1 MTPDEL
7 KEHQFEAD
15 IEQYLLTEGGYTK
28 GTQATYDKEKAIDL
42 DTLIRFIKDSQ
53 PKAWEK
59 FERVFGANAKAE
71 LYKTM
76 QGDILKYGLIHTL
89 RKGIKNR
96 GIEIQLCYFAPASSL
111 NPELTEKY
119 RKNIMECTRQF
130 VYSKDV
136 KNSIDMVLSLNGI
149 PVVAIELK
157 NQFTGQ
163 DVNDSKEQWMTNRN
177 PKEPLFHFDNRIL
190 AYFGCDLYEAIMATE
205 LKGEKSYFMPFNQG
219 SNGAGEVGGAGNPQR
234 DDDEYVTSYLWK
246 DVLRREVLLA
256 ILQRFIMRQ
265 TETSIK
271 LITDKHGKEKEVSET
286 KVKIIFPRYHQLDV
300 VEKLI
305 HDTESNGSGRN
316 YLIQHSAGSG
326 KSNSIAWL
334 TYRLA
339 SLHNKENANIFKGV
353 FVVTD
358 RRVLNRQLQETILGF
373 EHVDG
378 TVTTITEDDNNASD
392 KLKDAINAEK
402 TGIVITT
409 LQRFPQIYR
418 EINKQAGQNYAIVVD
433 EAHSSQSGKSAEKLK
448 AALAD
453 TDEALKEMAEWEE
466 KSVEE
471 LEKEQDALM
480 LDLLSQ
486 GQHGNLSFYA
496 FTATPKP
503 KTLQTFGIPV
513 PDAGDG
519 EPRFKAYHNYSMLQ
533 AIEEGFIKD
542 VLKNYTTYQIS
553 YEIARQSEDN
563 PDYEETPATIALK
576 AFHDN
581 HKDTI
586 NKKTAIMVQKFREVT
601 LQNMEGRAKAMVVT
615 SSRAHAV
622 RYFFA
627 IQEYCKKNKMAD
639 IHPMVAFSGKVEY
652 NGVEYT
658 EPKLNKRGEKSISE
672 DKLPLYFA
680 SDFYNMLIVADKYQ
694 TGFDEPLLHTMFVD
708 KKLKNVKAV
717 QTLSR
722 LNRAHPLKKETFVFD
737 FVNTSDDIKAA
748 FEPFYKGTELIN
760 PVDVNYVYGFH
771 KDIELYHLWTTEDE
785 EKFYDLYAASTKEK
799 KNKSK
804 LGAISNFL
812 KPIVD
817 RFEELD
823 EETRFAVRSKI
834 KNFNRFYS
842 YMAQIARTFDRSLMK
857 TYIFTDYLYRVLP
870 KNPRERIDLEKKVRL
885 VNNTIKA
892 NEMQNISLGG
902 DKPEIKGENPG
913 ASRKP
918 EETRDLL
925 DNIIAKVNIMFRGE
939 FSEADRVMV
948 EGIFDLIQKQATK
961 KMAKQAVGNDENQFV
976 DSIFPDIF
984 DKAARLC
991 YTTQTDA
998 YRKLFENQEFYQ
1010 TLMKQMGHVIYERYR
1025 EQEAKAY
1032 TLQNLQEKMIPLMR
1046 EDFAGLAGIGRTL
1059 EEAFDWMIDV
1069 LKVRSIGKYNG
1080 LGDSILNALFKLY
1093 CSPNT
1098 LTLAEK
1104 RTYLKALVTGYE
1116 SYLKKLYFLIT
1127 DKEVT
1132 DKNGST
1138 EHAALSNALYCMQL
1152 NKLQY
1157 SDKPID
1163 RKFAQYVDILVN
1175 LRNNESHQAKSLDA
1189 KEVQLGI
1196 HVVTVMF
1203 MYVTFKN
1210 ITKLEMVENKFQI
1223 LEDVEKDLQVHNYL
1237 RRVVSVQTDISILG
1251 LAKEAILEF
1260 GVKYPGMSIVEWN
1273 KLARK
1278 YAEKRTL
1285 KYDFKDDD
1293 SISWKVAE
1301 PDTQ

>member
-1 MTPDEL
+1 MPHLRIRNWQEKSIIMTHTGLHE
-7 KEHQFEAD
+7 KNFEAD
-15 IEQYLLTEGGYTK
+15 IEQYLLTEGGYIK
-28 GTQATYDKEKAIDL
+28 GSQKTYDKEKAIDL

-59 FERVFGANAKAE
+59 FERVFGATAKAE

-111 NPELTEKY
+111 NPELIEKY
-119 RKNIMECTRQF
+119 NKNILECTRQF
-130 VYSKDV
+130 VYSKDI

-163 DVNDSKEQWMTNRN
+163 DINDSIEQWKNNRN

-190 AYFGCDLYEAIMATE
+190 AYFGCDLYEAAMATE
-205 LKGEKSYFMPFNQG
+205 LKGEKTFFMPFNQG

-234 DDDEYVTSYLWK
+234 DDDEYVTSYFWK
-246 DVLRREVLLA
+246 EVLRRDVLLA

-265 TETSIK
+265 EETTIS
-271 LITDKHGKEKEVSET
+271 LIQDKHGKEKEISET
-286 KVKIIFPRYHQLDV
+286 KTKIIFPRYHQLDV

-305 HDTESNGSGRN
+305 RDTEANGSGTN

-339 SLHNKENANIFKGV
+339 SLHNKDNANIFKGV

-378 TVTTITEDDNNASD
+378 TVTTITEDDSNASE

-409 LQRFPQIYR
+409 LQRFPQIY
-418 EINKQAGQNYAIVVD
+418 EQIKKHGGENYAIVVD

-453 TDEALKEMAEWEE
+453 TDEALKELAEWED
-466 KSVEE
+466 KTVEE
-471 LEKEQDALM
+471 LEKEQDRLM

-486 GQHGNLSFYA
+486 GQHNNLSFYA

-503 KTLQTFGIPV
+503 KTLQTFGIEV
-513 PDAGDG
+513 PNAVDG
-519 EPRFKAYHNYSMLQ
+519 EPRYKAYHNYSMLQ

-553 YEIARQSEDN
+553 YEIARKSEDN

-627 IQEYCKKNKMAD
+627 IKEYCKQNNITD
-639 IHPMVAFSGKVEY
+639 VHPMVAFSGKVEY
-652 NGVEYT
+652 QGVEYT
-658 EPKLNKRGEKSISE
+658 EPKLNKRGEKTISE

-694 TGFDEPLLHTMFVD
+694 TGFDEPMLHTMFVD

-722 LNRAHPLKKETFVFD
+722 LNRSNPLKQDTYVFD
-737 FVNTSDDIKAA
+737 FVNTPEEIKAA

-760 PVDVNYVYGFH
+760 PVDVNYVYTFH
-771 KDIELYHLWTTEDE
+771 KDIELYHLWSIDEE
-785 EKFYDLYAASTKEK
+785 EKFYDLFVASSKDK

-804 LGAISNFL
+804 LGALSNFL
-812 KPIVD
+812 KAIVD
-817 RFEELD
+817 RFDELD
-823 EETRFAVRSKI
+823 EESRFAVRSKI
-834 KNFNRFYS
+834 KNFIRFYS

-857 TYIFTDYLYRVLP
+857 SYIFADYLYRVLP
-870 KNPRERIDLEKKVRL
+870 KNPREKVDLEKKVRL

-892 NEMQNISLGG
+892 NAMQSINLGG

-918 EETRDLL
+918 EDTRDLL
-925 DNIIAKVNIMFRGE
+925 DNIIDKVNIMFRGE

-984 DKAARLC
+984 GKAAQQC
-991 YTTQTDA
+991 YTTQTDS

-1010 TLMKQMGHVIYERYR
+1010 TLMKQMGHAIYERYR

-1032 TLQNLQEKMIPLMR
+1032 TIQNLQDKIIPLMR

-1059 EEAFDWMIDV
+1059 EEAFGWMIDV
-1069 LKVRSIGKYNG
+1069 LKVNSIDKYSG
-1080 LGDSILNALFKLY
+1080 LNETVLNALFKLY

-1116 SYLKKLYFLIT
+1116 SYLKKLYLLIT

-1132 DKNGST
+1132 DKNGDVD
-1138 EHAALSNALYCMQL
+1138 HAALSNAIYCMQL

-1163 RKFAQYVDILVN
+1163 QKFAQYVDILVN
-1175 LRNNESHQAKSLDA
+1175 LRNDENHSAKSLDA

-1196 HVVTVMF
+1196 HVATVMF

-1210 ITKLEMVENKFQI
+1210 ITELEMVESKF
-1223 LEDVEKDLQVHNYL
+1223 K
-1237 RRVVSVQTDISILG
+1237 
-1251 LAKEAILEF
+1251 
-1260 GVKYPGMSIVEWN
+1260 
-1273 KLARK
+1273 
-1278 YAEKRTL
+1278 
-1285 KYDFKDDD
+1285 
-1293 SISWKVAE
+1293 
-1301 PDTQ
+1301 

>member
-1 MTPDEL
+1 MTHTGLHE
-7 KEHQFEAD
+7 KKFEAD
-15 IEQYLLTEGGYTK
+15 IEKYLLTEGGYTK
-28 GTQATYDKEKAIDL
+28 GNQLTYDKEKAIDI

-53 PKAWEK
+53 PKEWEK
-59 FERVFGANAKAE
+59 FERKYGATAKVQ
-71 LYKTM
+71 LYKTL
-76 QGDILKYGLIHTL
+76 QGDISNYGLIHTL
-89 RKGIKNR
+89 RNGINDFGIK
-96 GIEIQLCYFAPASSL
+96 IKICYFAPASAL
-111 NPELTEKY
+111 NLDLVEKY
-119 RKNIMECTRQF
+119 NKNILECTRQF
-130 VYSKDV
+130 VYSKDI

-163 DVNDSKEQWMTNRN
+163 DINDSIDQWKNNRN

-190 AYFGCDLYEAIMATE
+190 AYFGCDLYEAAMATE
-205 LKGEKSYFMPFNQG
+205 LKGEKTFFMPFNQG

-234 DDDEYVTSYLWK
+234 EDDEYVTSYFWK
-246 DVLRREVLLA
+246 DVLRKDVLLA

-265 TETSIK
+265 EETTIS
-271 LITDKHGKEKEVSET
+271 LIQDKHGKEKEISET
-286 KVKIIFPRYHQLDV
+286 KTKIIFPRYHQLDV

-305 HDTESNGSGRN
+305 RDTEANGSGTN

-339 SLHNKENANIFKGV
+339 SLHNKDNANIFKGV

-378 TVTTITEDDNNASD
+378 TVTTITEDDSNASE

-409 LQRFPQIYR
+409 LQRFPQIY
-418 EINKQAGQNYAIVVD
+418 EQIKKHGGENYAIVVD

-453 TDEALKEMAEWEE
+453 TDEALKELAEWED
-466 KSVEE
+466 KTVAE
-471 LEKEQDALM
+471 LEKEQDRLM

-486 GQHGNLSFYA
+486 GQHNNLSFYA

-503 KTLQTFGIPV
+503 KTLQTFGILAQKGET
-513 PDAGDG
+513 PDKDKY
-519 EPRFKAYHNYSMLQ
+519 KAYHNYSMLQ

-553 YEIARQSEDN
+553 YEIARKSEDN

-627 IQEYCKKNKMAD
+627 IKEYCKQNKITD
-639 IHPMVAFSGKVEY
+639 VHPMVAFSGKVEY
-652 NGVEYT
+652 QGVEYT
-658 EPKLNKRGEKSISE
+658 EPKLNKRGEKTISE

-694 TGFDEPLLHTMFVD
+694 TGFDEPMLHTMFVD

-722 LNRAHPLKKETFVFD
+722 LNRANPLKQDTYVFD
-737 FVNTSDDIKAA
+737 FVNTPEEIKTA

-760 PVDVNYVYGFH
+760 PVDVNYVYTFH
-771 KDIELYHLWTTEDE
+771 KDIELYHLWSTDEE
-785 EKFYDLYAASTKEK
+785 EKFYDLFVASSKDK
-799 KNKSK
+799 KSKSK
-804 LGAISNFL
+804 LGALSNFL
-812 KPIVD
+812 KAIVD

-823 EETRFAVRSKI
+823 EESRFAVRSKI
-834 KNFNRFYS
+834 KNFIRFYS

-857 TYIFTDYLYRVLP
+857 SYIFADYLYRVLP
-870 KNPRERIDLEKKVRL
+870 KNPREKVDLEKKVRL
-885 VNNTIKA
+885 VNNTIKP
-892 NEMQNISLGG
+892 NQMQSINLGG

-918 EETRDLL
+918 EDTRDLL
-925 DNIIAKVNIMFRGE
+925 DNIIDKVNIMFRGE

-984 DKAARLC
+984 GKAAQQC
-991 YTTQTDA
+991 YTTQTDS

-1010 TLMKQMGHVIYERYR
+1010 TLMKQMGHAIYERYR

-1032 TLQNLQEKMIPLMR
+1032 TIQNLQDKIIPLMR
-1046 EDFAGLAGIGRTL
+1046 EDFAGLAGVGRTL
-1059 EEAFDWMIDV
+1059 EEAFVWMIDV
-1069 LKVRSIGKYNG
+1069 LKVNSIDKYSG
-1080 LGDSILNALFKLY
+1080 LNETVLNAMFKLY

-1116 SYLKKLYFLIT
+1116 SYLKKLYLLIT

-1132 DKNGST
+1132 DKNGDV
-1138 EHAALSNALYCMQL
+1138 EHAALSNAIYCMQL

-1163 RKFAQYVDILVN
+1163 QKFAQYVDILVN
-1175 LRNNESHQAKSLDA
+1175 LRNDENHSAKSLDA

-1196 HVVTVMF
+1196 HVATVMF

-1210 ITKLEMVENKFQI
+1210 ITELEMVESKF
-1223 LEDVEKDLQVHNYL
+1223 H
-1237 RRVVSVQTDISILG
+1237 
-1251 LAKEAILEF
+1251 
-1260 GVKYPGMSIVEWN
+1260 
-1273 KLARK
+1273 
-1278 YAEKRTL
+1278 
-1285 KYDFKDDD
+1285 
-1293 SISWKVAE
+1293 
-1301 PDTQ
+1301 